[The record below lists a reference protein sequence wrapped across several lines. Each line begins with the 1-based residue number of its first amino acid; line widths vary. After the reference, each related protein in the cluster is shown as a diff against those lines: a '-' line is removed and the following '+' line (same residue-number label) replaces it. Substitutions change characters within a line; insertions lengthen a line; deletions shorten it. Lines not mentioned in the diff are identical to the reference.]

1 MDNFVVLKDGYLAI
15 QKHLLSEGA
24 AQHGRTNMYLPPCR
38 SLEAF
43 YLAEGKAAYDSGTNS
58 KFRKDIELQVEAGLR
73 SERSGR
79 LYRRFT
85 FLIDDYYS
93 GRPFQAVYSS
103 GKRYKHKLDAASEA
117 LVGKFRHSLTLSS
130 TAIPSACTI
139 ARSFFY
145 YMGQNGMLDNPEIT
159 EETIVGFLRF
169 KAGENK
175 SSMDSVLYFF
185 RKLLQFLSDN
195 GIYIVNPSLA
205 AYKAASSRRK
215 VLPAF
220 KNSEIEALLNV
231 PDRSAPIG
239 KRDYA
244 ILLLS
249 SFTGIR
255 AVDIANLTLE
265 NIRRREGRITFIQHK
280 TGRANALPVN
290 EKVLSALYDYIDNP
304 RPESSL
310 PYVFLTMLKPYR
322 KLSDISSV
330 RSIFVRAF
338 NASGIEKTAG
348 DGKSFHAF
356 RRTIGKWLL
365 ESSADAQMI
374 SQVLGQHDR
383 DVLKRYLPL
392 SPDILRDC
400 ALDFSL
406 IPPEKGV
413 CQ

>member
-1 MDNFVVLKDGYLAI
+1 MDNFVVLKDGYSAI
-15 QKHLLSEGA
+15 QKHLLSGDA
-24 AQHGRTNMYLPPCR
+24 AQHGRTKIYLPACR

-43 YLAEGKAAYDSGTNS
+43 YLAEGKSSYDPAINS
-58 KFRKDIELQVEAGLR
+58 KFRKNIESQIQCGLR
-73 SERSGR
+73 SERNGR

-85 FLIDDYYS
+85 FMIDDYYS
-93 GRPFQAVYSS
+93 GRPFQAIYSS
-103 GKRYKHKLDAASEA
+103 GKRYKYKLDEGSEL
-117 LVGKFRHSLTLSS
+117 LVEKFKNSLNLSS
-130 TAIPSACTI
+130 TIIPCAGTI

-145 YMGQNGMLDNPEIT
+145 YLDQNGMLDNQEIT
-159 EETIVGFLRF
+159 EETIVGFLQF
-169 KAGENK
+169 KSAENK

-185 RKLLQFLSDN
+185 RKLLLFLSDN
-195 GIYIVNPSLA
+195 SIYTVNPA
-205 AYKAASSRRK
+205 IAVYKAASSRRK

-220 KNSEIEALLNV
+220 KNSEIETLLDI
-231 PDRSAPIG
+231 PDRSTPIG

-255 AVDIANLTLE
+255 AVDIANLTFE
-265 NIRRREGRITFIQHK
+265 NIRQKEGIITFIQHK
-280 TGRANALPVN
+280 TKRANALPVN
-290 EKVLSALYDYIDNP
+290 GEVLCALYDYIDNA

-310 PYVFLTMLKPYR
+310 PYVFLTMVKPYR

-330 RSIFVRAF
+330 RSIFQRNF
-338 NASGIEKTAG
+338 HASGIEKTAG

-392 SPDILRDC
+392 SPDILREC

-406 IPPEKGV
+406 IPLETEV
-413 CQ
+413 Y